1 MNVGLENPLFW
12 NFWLEIIN
20 FAFIVFCDSK
30 FYIQFHSKTYQ
41 SCGI

>member
-20 FAFIVFCDSK
+20 FIVFCDSK